1 MDEEKLK
8 RFDRTGTK
16 HSEETK
22 KKISEAQKGKKRGKY
37 RPRVNKDNKPEGDKQ
52 Q

>member
-37 RPRVNKDNKPEGDKQ
+37 RPRIKKDNNGSEVKQ
-52 Q
+52 

>member
-1 MDEEKLK
+1 MNEEKLK

-37 RPRVNKDNKPEGDKQ
+37 RSRVKKDNNESEVKQ
-52 Q
+52 